1 MKTLI
6 RNIGLLATPE
16 GFCARRGPAQGQLR
30 LLNNAWVLAEDG
42 IITAV
47 GHGEPPCGAEQIIDG
62 AGRLATPGLADAHT
76 HLIFGGW
83 RQDELADKLHGVP
96 YLDILARGG
105 GILSTVRATRAA
117 TEAELLEKGRR
128 ALLEMQRFG
137 VTACEAKSGY
147 GLETETELRQLRVI
161 RQLGQECAMDLAP
174 TLLGA
179 HALPPEYQADRE
191 GYLRLLCE
199 EMIPRA
205 AVEGL
210 ARFCDVFCEEG
221 VFTVEEA
228 RRILLAGKAHG
239 LLPKLHADEIHP
251 IGGSQLA
258 GELGAVSAEH
268 LIVCPEEGME
278 RMARGGVIAC
288 LLPCTSL
295 YLGARFAPARRL
307 VEKGVAVAIATDFNP
322 GSCPCLNLQ
331 LAMSLGCLYYRL
343 TPEEVLTAVTLN
355 GAAAMGLSGRL
366 GSVEPGKQCDLAL
379 WDAPDLN
386 YLCYRMGSNLCAS
399 VIKNAVRLF

>member
-42 IITAV
+42 IIAAV
-47 GHGEPPCGAEQIIDG
+47 GQGEPPCGAEQIID
-62 AGRLATPGLADAHT
+62 AEGRLATPGLADAHT

-117 TEAELLEKGRR
+117 TEAELLEKGRH

-205 AVEGL
+205 AAEGL

-221 VFTVEEA
+221 VFTAEES

-295 YLGARFAPARRL
+295 YLGASFAPARRL
-307 VEKGVAVAIATDFNP
+307 VEKGVAIAIATDFNP

-355 GAAAMGLSGRL
+355 GAAAMGLAGRL

-386 YLCYRMGSNLCAS
+386 YLCYRMGSNLCTS

>member
-47 GHGEPPCGAEQIIDG
+47 GQGEPPCGAEQIIDG

-117 TEAELLEKGRR
+117 TEGELLEKGRR

-161 RQLGQECAMDLAP
+161 RQLGRECAMDLAP

-179 HALPPEYQADRE
+179 HALPPEYQNDRE

-205 AVEGL
+205 AAEGL

-221 VFTVEEA
+221 VFTAEES

-268 LIVCPEEGME
+268 LIVCPEEGMDS
-278 RMARGGVIAC
+278 MARSGVIAC

-295 YLGARFAPARRL
+295 YLGASFAPARRL

-331 LAMSLGCLYYRL
+331 LAMSLGCLHYRL

-355 GAAAMGLSGRL
+355 GAAAMGLAGRL

-386 YLCYRMGSNLCAS
+386 YLCYRMGSNLCTS

>member
-30 LLNNAWVLAEDG
+30 LLKNAWVLAQDG

-47 GHGEPPCGAEQIIDG
+47 GQGEPPCGAEQIID
-62 AGRLATPGLADAHT
+62 AEGRLATPGLADAHT

-117 TEAELLEKGRR
+117 TEGELLEKGRR

-161 RQLGQECAMDLAP
+161 RQLGQQCAMDLAP

-179 HALPPEYQADRE
+179 HALPPEYQNDRE

-205 AVEGL
+205 AAEGL

-221 VFTVEEA
+221 VFTAEES

-268 LIVCPEEGME
+268 LIVCPEEGMDS
-278 RMARGGVIAC
+278 MARSGVIAC

-295 YLGARFAPARRL
+295 YLGASFAPARRL

-355 GAAAMGLSGRL
+355 GAAAMGLAGRL

>member
-47 GHGEPPCGAEQIIDG
+47 GQGEPPCGAEQIIDG

-205 AVEGL
+205 AAEGL

-278 RMARGGVIAC
+278 RMARSGVIAC

-295 YLGARFAPARRL
+295 YLGASFAPARRL
-307 VEKGVAVAIATDFNP
+307 VEKGVAIAIATDFNP

-355 GAAAMGLSGRL
+355 GAAAMGLAGRL

-386 YLCYRMGSNLCAS
+386 YLCYRMGSNLCTS

>member
-30 LLNNAWVLAEDG
+30 LFKNAWVLAEDG
-42 IITAV
+42 IIAAV
-47 GHGEPPCGAEQIIDG
+47 GQGAPPCGAEQVID
-62 AGRLATPGLADAHT
+62 AEGRLATPGLADAHT

-179 HALPPEYQADRE
+179 HALPPEYQNDRE

-205 AVEGL
+205 AAEGL

-221 VFTVEEA
+221 VFTAEES

-268 LIVCPEEGME
+268 LIVCPEEGMDS
-278 RMARGGVIAC
+278 MARSGVIAC

-355 GAAAMGLSGRL
+355 GAAAMGLAGRL

-386 YLCYRMGSNLCAS
+386 YLCYRMGSNLCTS

>member
-16 GFCARRGPAQGQLR
+16 GLCARRGPAQGQLR
-30 LLNNAWVLAEDG
+30 LLKNAWVLAEGG

-47 GHGEPPCGAEQIIDG
+47 GQGAPPCGAEQVID
-62 AGRLATPGLADAHT
+62 AEGRLATPGLADAHT

-161 RQLGQECAMDLAP
+161 RQLGQQCSMDLAP

-205 AVEGL
+205 AAEGL

-268 LIVCPEEGME
+268 LIVCPEEGMDS
-278 RMARGGVIAC
+278 MARGGVIAC

-295 YLGARFAPARRL
+295 YLGASFAPARRL
-307 VEKGVAVAIATDFNP
+307 VEKGVAIAIATDFNP

-355 GAAAMGLSGRL
+355 GAAAMGLAGRL

-386 YLCYRMGSNLCAS
+386 YLCYRMGSNLCTS

>member
-30 LLNNAWVLAEDG
+30 LLKNAWVLAQDG
-42 IITAV
+42 IITAL
-47 GHGEPPCGAEQIIDG
+47 GQGAPPCGAEQVID
-62 AGRLATPGLADAHT
+62 AEGRLATPGLADAHT

-205 AVEGL
+205 AAEGL

-221 VFTVEEA
+221 VFTAEES

-268 LIVCPEEGME
+268 LIVCPEEGMDS
-278 RMARGGVIAC
+278 MARSGVIAC

-295 YLGARFAPARRL
+295 YLGASFAPARRL
-307 VEKGVAVAIATDFNP
+307 VEKGVAIAIATDFNP

-355 GAAAMGLSGRL
+355 GAAAMGLAGRL

-386 YLCYRMGSNLCAS
+386 YLCYRMGSNLCTS

>member
-30 LLNNAWVLAEDG
+30 LFKNAWVLAEDG
-42 IITAV
+42 IIAAV
-47 GHGEPPCGAEQIIDG
+47 GQGAPPCGAEQVID
-62 AGRLATPGLADAHT
+62 AEGRLATPGLADAHT

-179 HALPPEYQADRE
+179 HALPPEYQNDRE

-205 AVEGL
+205 AAEGL

-221 VFTVEEA
+221 VFTAEES

-268 LIVCPEEGME
+268 LIVCPEEGMDS
-278 RMARGGVIAC
+278 MARSGVIAC

-295 YLGARFAPARRL
+295 YLGASFAPARRL

-331 LAMSLGCLYYRL
+331 LAMSLGCLHYRL

-355 GAAAMGLSGRL
+355 GAAAMGLAGRL

-386 YLCYRMGSNLCAS
+386 YLCYRMGSNLCTS

>member
-30 LLNNAWVLAEDG
+30 LLKNAWVLAEDG
-42 IITAV
+42 IITAL
-47 GHGEPPCGAEQIIDG
+47 GQGAPPCRAEQVID
-62 AGRLATPGLADAHT
+62 AEGRLATPGLADAHT

-117 TEAELLEKGRR
+117 TETELLEKGRR

-161 RQLGQECAMDLAP
+161 RQLGQQCSMDLAA

-205 AVEGL
+205 AAEGL

-221 VFTVEEA
+221 VFTAEES

-278 RMARGGVIAC
+278 RMARSGVIAC

-295 YLGARFAPARRL
+295 YLGASFAPARRL
-307 VEKGVAVAIATDFNP
+307 VEKGVAIAIATDFNP

-331 LAMSLGCLYYRL
+331 LAMSLGCLHYRL

-355 GAAAMGLSGRL
+355 GAAAMELAGRL

-386 YLCYRMGSNLCAS
+386 YLCYRMGSNLCTS

>member
-16 GFCARRGPAQGQLR
+16 GFCVRRGPAQGQLR
-30 LLNNAWVLAEDG
+30 LLKNAWVLAEDG
-42 IITAV
+42 IIAAV
-47 GHGEPPCGAEQIIDG
+47 GQGEPPCGAEQVID
-62 AGRLATPGLADAHT
+62 AEGRLATPGLADAHT

-117 TEAELLEKGRR
+117 TEGELLEKGRR

-205 AVEGL
+205 AAEGL

-278 RMARGGVIAC
+278 RMARSGVIAC

-307 VEKGVAVAIATDFNP
+307 VEKGVAIAIATDFNP

-331 LAMSLGCLYYRL
+331 LAMSLSCLYYRL

-355 GAAAMGLSGRL
+355 GAAAMGLAGRL

-386 YLCYRMGSNLCAS
+386 YLCYRMGSNLCTS

>member
-6 RNIGLLATPE
+6 QNIGLLATPE
-16 GFCARRGPAQGQLR
+16 GLCARRGPAQGQLR
-30 LLNNAWVLAEDG
+30 LLKNAWVLAQDG
-42 IITAV
+42 IITAL
-47 GHGEPPCGAEQIIDG
+47 GQGAPPCGAEQVID
-62 AGRLATPGLADAHT
+62 AEGRLATPGLADAHT

-205 AVEGL
+205 AAEGL

-221 VFTVEEA
+221 VFTAEES

-268 LIVCPEEGME
+268 LIVCPEEGMDS
-278 RMARGGVIAC
+278 MARSGVIAC

-295 YLGARFAPARRL
+295 YLGASFAPARRL
-307 VEKGVAVAIATDFNP
+307 VEKGVAIAIATDFNP

-355 GAAAMGLSGRL
+355 GAAAMGLAGRL

-386 YLCYRMGSNLCAS
+386 YLCYRMGSNLCTS

>member
-6 RNIGLLATPE
+6 RNICLLATPE

-42 IITAV
+42 IIAAV
-47 GHGEPPCGAEQIIDG
+47 GQGEPPCGAEQIID
-62 AGRLATPGLADAHT
+62 AEGRLATPGLADAHT

-179 HALPPEYQADRE
+179 HALPPEYQNDRE

-205 AVEGL
+205 AAEGL

-221 VFTVEEA
+221 VFTAEES

-268 LIVCPEEGME
+268 LIVCPEEGMDS
-278 RMARGGVIAC
+278 MARGGVIAC

-295 YLGARFAPARRL
+295 YLGASFAPARRL
-307 VEKGVAVAIATDFNP
+307 VEKGVAIAIATDFNP

-355 GAAAMGLSGRL
+355 GAAAMGLAGRL

>member
-30 LLNNAWVLAEDG
+30 LRNNAWVLAEDG
-42 IITAV
+42 IIAAV
-47 GHGEPPCGAEQIIDG
+47 GQGEPPCGAEQVID
-62 AGRLATPGLADAHT
+62 AEGRLATPGLADAHT

-161 RQLGQECAMDLAP
+161 RQLGQECAMNLAP

-205 AVEGL
+205 AAEGL

-221 VFTVEEA
+221 VFTAEES

-268 LIVCPEEGME
+268 LIVCPEEGMDS
-278 RMARGGVIAC
+278 MARSGVIAC

-307 VEKGVAVAIATDFNP
+307 VEKGVAIAIATDFNP

-355 GAAAMGLSGRL
+355 GAAAMGLAGRL

-386 YLCYRMGSNLCAS
+386 YLCYRMGSNLCTS

>member
-42 IITAV
+42 IIAAV
-47 GHGEPPCGAEQIIDG
+47 GQGEPPCGAEQIIDG

-205 AVEGL
+205 AAEGL

-221 VFTVEEA
+221 VFTAEES

-268 LIVCPEEGME
+268 LIVCPEEGMDS
-278 RMARGGVIAC
+278 MARSGVIAC

-295 YLGARFAPARRL
+295 YLGASFAPARRL
-307 VEKGVAVAIATDFNP
+307 VEKGVAIAIATDFNP

-355 GAAAMGLSGRL
+355 GAAAMGLAGRL

-386 YLCYRMGSNLCAS
+386 YLCYRMGSNLCTS

>member
-30 LLNNAWVLAEDG
+30 LLKNAWVLAEDG
-42 IITAV
+42 IIAAV
-47 GHGEPPCGAEQIIDG
+47 GQGEPPCGAEQIIDG

-161 RQLGQECAMDLAP
+161 RQLGQQCSMDLAP

-205 AVEGL
+205 AAEGL

-268 LIVCPEEGME
+268 LIVCPEEGMDS
-278 RMARGGVIAC
+278 MARSGVIAC

-295 YLGARFAPARRL
+295 YLGASFAPARRL
-307 VEKGVAVAIATDFNP
+307 VEKGVAIAIATDFNP

-331 LAMSLGCLYYRL
+331 LAMSLGCLHYRL

-355 GAAAMGLSGRL
+355 GAAAMGLAGRL

-386 YLCYRMGSNLCAS
+386 YLCYRMGSNLCTS

>member
-42 IITAV
+42 IIAAV
-47 GHGEPPCGAEQIIDG
+47 GQGEPPCGAEQIID
-62 AGRLATPGLADAHT
+62 AEGRLATPGLADAHT

-205 AVEGL
+205 AAEGL

-221 VFTVEEA
+221 VFTAEES

-268 LIVCPEEGME
+268 LIVCPEEGMDS
-278 RMARGGVIAC
+278 MARSGVIAC

-295 YLGARFAPARRL
+295 YLGASFAPARRL
-307 VEKGVAVAIATDFNP
+307 VEKGVAIAIATDFNP

-331 LAMSLGCLYYRL
+331 LAMSLGCLHYRL

-355 GAAAMGLSGRL
+355 GAAAMGLAGRL

-386 YLCYRMGSNLCAS
+386 YLCYRMGSNLCTS
-399 VIKNAVRLF
+399 VIKKAVRLF